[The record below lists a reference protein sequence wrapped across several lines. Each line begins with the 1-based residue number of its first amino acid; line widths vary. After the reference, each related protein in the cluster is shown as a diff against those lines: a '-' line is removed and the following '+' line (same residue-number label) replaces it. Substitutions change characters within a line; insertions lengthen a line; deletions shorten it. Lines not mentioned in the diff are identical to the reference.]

1 MGDGRLV
8 RQGRQRRAVRS
19 LPSLLIGPHELR
31 LRKHVPFQSIQKLGF
46 GRMVETGQYGVDCI
60 ELVKIS
66 MRADRWAR
74 AAVAGA
80 FPVIEPMQRSA
91 APSGRLCASAGMFW
105 MTQCTHVI
113 FGARGSG
120 ASGSSTM
127 SAKVFVPCGAA
138 DQLSGGEIS
147 APSQVYCFGMAPL
160 LANAGDVRTSA
171 MARVSTPHRLYA
183 SRDFG
188 KPSRLAKLRR

>member
-1 MGDGRLV
+1 ML
-8 RQGRQRRAVRS
+8 
-19 LPSLLIGPHELR
+19 
-31 LRKHVPFQSIQKLGF
+31 
-46 GRMVETGQYGVDCI
+46 
-60 ELVKIS
+60 
-66 MRADRWAR
+66 
-74 AAVAGA
+74 
-80 FPVIEPMQRSA
+80 
-91 APSGRLCASAGMFW
+91 W

-138 DQLSGGEIS
+138 DQFSGGEIS

-171 MARVSTPHRLYA
+171 MATISTPQTTRLE
-183 SRDFG
+183 
-188 KPSRLAKLRR
+188 RLRETLAAGQAPALVVPVEVALERTAVV